1 MEYLVICLASLAVSG
16 LTLFSGFGLGTVL
29 TPVMAIFF
37 PIETAVAV
45 TAVVHFANNL
55 FKLTLFGRQAD
66 WGVSLRFGL
75 PALVASFAGA
85 WVLVKVSGLEPLFA
99 YSLFGGEFLVT
110 PVKLLVGVLIVYFAF
125 RELQGGKKNPIP
137 PVGLP
142 LGGVVSGFFGGLSGN
157 QGAFR
162 SAFLLG
168 AGLGKETFIATGVVL
183 ACVVDVTR
191 LGVYAGM
198 AGSHLITDN
207 AGLVVAASLEAPGQA
222 PYPIFFLF
230 STSQERQ
237 TLAVVQQATLATGVF
252 LLAGLS
258 ITVYLVAMQVLR
270 PVRAARLAA
279 EGLAAGRLDDRMDVV
294 GTEDL
299 AGLARSMNHMAE
311 QLDKK
316 ITELQNL
323 SLVQQR
329 FVSDVSHE
337 LRTPLTT
344 IRMAAEVLHAHR
356 ESFDAASG
364 RSSDLLSA
372 ELDRFEELLTD
383 LLEISRF
390 DAGAAELSLDDIDLT
405 VLAGEELAALQRLA
419 DDSGTEMTLDA
430 DGKCVAEVDGR
441 RIRRILRNLITN
453 AIEHGE
459 GRPITVHVRGDAEAV
474 AIAVRDHGVGFSAA
488 EAGQVFSRFW
498 RADPSRGRRV
508 GGTGL
513 GLSIALEDA
522 RLHGGWLTAWG
533 RPGRGAQF
541 RLTVPRKA
549 GEPLHGSPWPA
560 VPPEVK
566 GVARAAIS

>member
-1 MEYLVICLASLAVSG
+1 MDGRARFAPIRLWARSLPFQVVVTTLAAAILILVATGWFLMDQSSRGIMAGKTQAS
-16 LTLFSGFGLGTVL
+16 
-29 TPVMAIFF
+29 
-37 PIETAVAV
+37 VAEAS
-45 TAVVHFANNL
+45 AVVATMQRDLSTTDLRNTSVSERITRLARDAANR
-55 FKLTLFGRQAD
+55 GQ
-66 WGVSLRFGL
+66 V
-75 PALVASFAGA
+75 
-85 WVLVKVSGLEPLFA
+85 
-99 YSLFGGEFLVT
+99 
-110 PVKLLVGVLIVYFAF
+110 
-125 RELQGGKKNPIP
+125 
-137 PVGLP
+137 
-142 LGGVVSGFFGGLSGN
+142 GN
-157 QGAFR
+157 QYFVVVETPISQIGT
-162 SAFLLG
+162 
-168 AGLGKETFIATGVVL
+168 AGLATDSIPDSIRGAIGNGDGL
-183 ACVVDVTR
+183 WSTPTLIRFTDTR
-191 LGVYAGM
+191 A
-198 AGSHLITDN
+198 DEP
-207 AGLVVAASLEAPGQA
+207 GLVVAASLEAPGQA

-258 ITVYLVAMQVLR
+258 ITVYLIAMQVLR

-279 EGLAAGRLDDRMDVV
+279 ERLAAGRLDDRMDVI

-356 ESFDAASG
+356 GSFDAASG
-364 RSSDLLSA
+364 RSSELLSA

-419 DDSGTEMTLDA
+419 DESGTEMTLDA

-533 RPGRGAQF
+533 RRGQGAQF

-549 GEPLHGSPWPA
+549 GDSLHGSPWPA

-566 GVARAAIS
+566 GVTRASIG